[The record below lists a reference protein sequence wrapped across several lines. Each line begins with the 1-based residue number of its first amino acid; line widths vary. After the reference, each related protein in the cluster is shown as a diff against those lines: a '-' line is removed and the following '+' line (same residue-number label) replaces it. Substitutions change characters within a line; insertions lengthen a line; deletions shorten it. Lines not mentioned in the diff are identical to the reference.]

1 MPGFASFAAP
11 AASHESTWHSIGVDL
26 EWAPTDRLR
35 LNTYASAN
43 LGGTYAEN
51 WTIGTGLQVG
61 F

>member
-1 MPGFASFAAP
+1 MVLRPT
-11 AASHESTWHSIGVDL
+11 SHESTWHSVGVDL